1 MNLEQIQEM
10 WEKDSKID
18 PDNLHDESLK
28 IPQLHS
34 KYYTLYNTITLL
46 RERARE
52 QYAKVRLERYNYYT
66 GKATAEVY
74 AEEPFPYKV
83 REKDAIQ
90 RHLEADD
97 KMNKIDMK
105 IKYYDVML
113 KFLEEIIRAVSNR
126 TYQIKNAIEW
136 NKFQA
141 GYESR
146 LVRYYRRIMKS
157 FKQLQEILG
166 GVPNDGYFGHP
177 RLKIENPFS
186 PPKEKTKKTNG
197 GKGLTNKLGN
207 RATEI
212 EDMIKNMR

>member
-18 PDNLHDESLK
+18 PDSLHDESLK

-52 QYAKVRLERYNYYT
+52 QYNKVRLERYNYYT

-97 KMNKIDMK
+97 KMSKVDMK
-105 IKYYDVML
+105 IKYYDIML
-113 KFLEEIIRAVSNR
+113 KFLEEVIRAVSNR

-141 GYESR
+141 GY
-146 LVRYYRRIMKS
+146 
-157 FKQLQEILG
+157 
-166 GVPNDGYFGHP
+166 N
-177 RLKIENPFS
+177 
-186 PPKEKTKKTNG
+186 
-197 GKGLTNKLGN
+197 
-207 RATEI
+207 
-212 EDMIKNMR
+212 

>member
-34 KYYTLYNTITLL
+34 KYYTIYNTITLL

-52 QYAKVRLERYNYYT
+52 QYSKVRLERYNYYT
-66 GKATAEVY
+66 GKAPAEAYV
-74 AEEPFPYKV
+74 EEPFPYKV

-97 KMNKIDMK
+97 KMNKVDMK
-105 IKYYDVML
+105 IKYYDIML
-113 KFLEEIIRAVSNR
+113 KFLEDIIRNISGR

-141 GYESR
+141 GD
-146 LVRYYRRIMKS
+146 
-157 FKQLQEILG
+157 
-166 GVPNDGYFGHP
+166 N
-177 RLKIENPFS
+177 
-186 PPKEKTKKTNG
+186 
-197 GKGLTNKLGN
+197 
-207 RATEI
+207 
-212 EDMIKNMR
+212 

>member
-52 QYAKVRLERYNYYT
+52 QYSKVRMERYNYYT

-97 KMNKIDMK
+97 KMNKVDMK
-105 IKYYDVML
+105 IKYYDTML
-113 KFLEEIIRAVSNR
+113 KFLEEIIRNISGR

-141 GYESR
+141 G
-146 LVRYYRRIMKS
+146 
-157 FKQLQEILG
+157 F
-166 GVPNDGYFGHP
+166 N
-177 RLKIENPFS
+177 
-186 PPKEKTKKTNG
+186 
-197 GKGLTNKLGN
+197 
-207 RATEI
+207 
-212 EDMIKNMR
+212 

>member
-1 MNLEQIQEM
+1 MNLEQIQDM

-52 QYAKVRLERYNYYT
+52 QYSKVRLERYNYYT

-97 KMNKIDMK
+97 KMNKVDMK
-105 IKYYDVML
+105 IKYYDTML
-113 KFLEEIIRAVSNR
+113 KFLEEIIRNISGR

-141 GYESR
+141 GY
-146 LVRYYRRIMKS
+146 
-157 FKQLQEILG
+157 
-166 GVPNDGYFGHP
+166 N
-177 RLKIENPFS
+177 
-186 PPKEKTKKTNG
+186 
-197 GKGLTNKLGN
+197 
-207 RATEI
+207 
-212 EDMIKNMR
+212 

>member
-1 MNLEQIQEM
+1 MNLEKIQEM

-46 RERARE
+46 REKARE
-52 QYAKVRLERYNYYT
+52 SYAKVRLERYNYYT
-66 GKATAEVY
+66 GKASAEAYV
-74 AEEPFPYKV
+74 EEPFPYKV

-90 RHLEADD
+90 RHLDADA

-141 GYESR
+141 GY
-146 LVRYYRRIMKS
+146 
-157 FKQLQEILG
+157 
-166 GVPNDGYFGHP
+166 N
-177 RLKIENPFS
+177 
-186 PPKEKTKKTNG
+186 
-197 GKGLTNKLGN
+197 
-207 RATEI
+207 
-212 EDMIKNMR
+212 

>member
-52 QYAKVRLERYNYYT
+52 QYDKVRLERYNYYT

-90 RHLEADD
+90 RHLAADD
-97 KMNKIDMK
+97 KMNKVDMK
-105 IKYYDVML
+105 IKYYDIML
-113 KFLEEIIRAVSNR
+113 KFLEEIIRNISGR

-141 GYESR
+141 GY
-146 LVRYYRRIMKS
+146 
-157 FKQLQEILG
+157 
-166 GVPNDGYFGHP
+166 N
-177 RLKIENPFS
+177 
-186 PPKEKTKKTNG
+186 
-197 GKGLTNKLGN
+197 
-207 RATEI
+207 
-212 EDMIKNMR
+212 

>member
-10 WEKDSKID
+10 WERDSKID

-46 RERARE
+46 REKARE
-52 QYAKVRLERYNYYT
+52 SYAKVKLERYNYYT

-113 KFLEEIIRAVSNR
+113 KFLEEIIRIVSNR

-141 GYESR
+141 G
-146 LVRYYRRIMKS
+146 
-157 FKQLQEILG
+157 F
-166 GVPNDGYFGHP
+166 N
-177 RLKIENPFS
+177 
-186 PPKEKTKKTNG
+186 
-197 GKGLTNKLGN
+197 
-207 RATEI
+207 
-212 EDMIKNMR
+212 

>member
-1 MNLEQIQEM
+1 MDLEKIQEM
-10 WEKDSKID
+10 WEKDSHID

-34 KYYTLYNTITLL
+34 KYYTIYNTITLM
-46 RERARE
+46 REKARE
-52 QYAKVRLERYNYYT
+52 QYSKVRLERYNYYT

-90 RHLEADD
+90 RHLDADD
-97 KMNKIDMK
+97 RMNKIDMK

-141 GYESR
+141 G
-146 LVRYYRRIMKS
+146 
-157 FKQLQEILG
+157 
-166 GVPNDGYFGHP
+166 FG
-177 RLKIENPFS
+177 
-186 PPKEKTKKTNG
+186 
-197 GKGLTNKLGN
+197 
-207 RATEI
+207 
-212 EDMIKNMR
+212 

>member
-52 QYAKVRLERYNYYT
+52 QDNKVRLERYNYYT

-97 KMNKIDMK
+97 KMNKVDMK
-105 IKYYDVML
+105 IKYYDIML
-113 KFLEEIIRAVSNR
+113 KFLEEIIRNISGR

-141 GYESR
+141 GY
-146 LVRYYRRIMKS
+146 
-157 FKQLQEILG
+157 
-166 GVPNDGYFGHP
+166 N
-177 RLKIENPFS
+177 
-186 PPKEKTKKTNG
+186 
-197 GKGLTNKLGN
+197 
-207 RATEI
+207 
-212 EDMIKNMR
+212 

>member
-1 MNLEQIQEM
+1 MNLEKIQEM
-10 WEKDSKID
+10 WEKDSRID

-34 KYYTLYNTITLL
+34 KYYTVYNTITLL
-46 RERARE
+46 REKARE
-52 QYAKVRLERYNYYT
+52 QFSKVRLERYNYYT

-105 IKYYDVML
+105 IKYYDIML
-113 KFLEEIIRAVSNR
+113 KFLEEIIRNISGR

-141 GYESR
+141 GY
-146 LVRYYRRIMKS
+146 
-157 FKQLQEILG
+157 
-166 GVPNDGYFGHP
+166 N
-177 RLKIENPFS
+177 
-186 PPKEKTKKTNG
+186 
-197 GKGLTNKLGN
+197 
-207 RATEI
+207 
-212 EDMIKNMR
+212 

>member
-28 IPQLHS
+28 IPTLHS

-46 RERARE
+46 RERVRE
-52 QYAKVRLERYNYYT
+52 QYSKVRLERYNYYT

-97 KMNKIDMK
+97 KMNKVDMK
-105 IKYYDVML
+105 IKYYDIML
-113 KFLEEIIRAVSNR
+113 KFLEEIIRNISGR

-141 GYESR
+141 GY
-146 LVRYYRRIMKS
+146 
-157 FKQLQEILG
+157 
-166 GVPNDGYFGHP
+166 N
-177 RLKIENPFS
+177 
-186 PPKEKTKKTNG
+186 
-197 GKGLTNKLGN
+197 
-207 RATEI
+207 
-212 EDMIKNMR
+212 

>member
-1 MNLEQIQEM
+1 MNLEKIQDM
-10 WEKDSKID
+10 WEKDSQID

-46 RERARE
+46 REKARE
-52 QYAKVRLERYNYYT
+52 SYAKVRLERYNYYT

-90 RHLEADD
+90 RHLDADD

-141 GYESR
+141 G
-146 LVRYYRRIMKS
+146 
-157 FKQLQEILG
+157 
-166 GVPNDGYFGHP
+166 FG
-177 RLKIENPFS
+177 
-186 PPKEKTKKTNG
+186 
-197 GKGLTNKLGN
+197 
-207 RATEI
+207 
-212 EDMIKNMR
+212 

>member
-1 MNLEQIQEM
+1 MNLEQIQEI

-28 IPQLHS
+28 VPQLHS

-52 QYAKVRLERYNYYT
+52 QYSKVRLEIYNYFT
-66 GKATAEVY
+66 GKAPAEVY
-74 AEEPFPYKV
+74 VEEPFPYKV

-97 KMNKIDMK
+97 KMNKVDMK
-105 IKYYDVML
+105 IKYYDIML
-113 KFLEEIIRAVSNR
+113 KFLEEVIRAVSNR

-141 GYESR
+141 GY
-146 LVRYYRRIMKS
+146 
-157 FKQLQEILG
+157 
-166 GVPNDGYFGHP
+166 N
-177 RLKIENPFS
+177 
-186 PPKEKTKKTNG
+186 
-197 GKGLTNKLGN
+197 
-207 RATEI
+207 
-212 EDMIKNMR
+212 

>member
-10 WEKDSKID
+10 WQKDSVID

-52 QYAKVRLERYNYYT
+52 QNAKVRLERYNYYT

-97 KMNKIDMK
+97 KMNKVDMK
-105 IKYYDVML
+105 IKYYDIML
-113 KFLEEIIRAVSNR
+113 KFLEEKIRNISGR
-126 TYQIKNAIEW
+126 TNQIKNAIEW

-141 GYESR
+141 GY
-146 LVRYYRRIMKS
+146 
-157 FKQLQEILG
+157 
-166 GVPNDGYFGHP
+166 N
-177 RLKIENPFS
+177 
-186 PPKEKTKKTNG
+186 
-197 GKGLTNKLGN
+197 
-207 RATEI
+207 
-212 EDMIKNMR
+212 

>member
-1 MNLEQIQEM
+1 MDLEKIQAM
-10 WEKDSKID
+10 WEKDSQID

-46 RERARE
+46 REKARE
-52 QYAKVRLERYNYYT
+52 QYSKVRLERYNYYT
-66 GKATAEVY
+66 GKAPAEAYV
-74 AEEPFPYKV
+74 EEPFPYKV

-90 RHLEADD
+90 RHLDADD

-141 GYESR
+141 G
-146 LVRYYRRIMKS
+146 
-157 FKQLQEILG
+157 
-166 GVPNDGYFGHP
+166 FG
-177 RLKIENPFS
+177 
-186 PPKEKTKKTNG
+186 
-197 GKGLTNKLGN
+197 
-207 RATEI
+207 
-212 EDMIKNMR
+212 

>member
-1 MNLEQIQEM
+1 MDLEKIQAM
-10 WEKDSKID
+10 WEKDSHID

-46 RERARE
+46 REKARE
-52 QYAKVRLERYNYYT
+52 QYSKVRLERYNYYT

-97 KMNKIDMK
+97 KMNKVDMK
-105 IKYYDVML
+105 IKYYDIML
-113 KFLEEIIRAVSNR
+113 KFLEEIIRNISGR

-141 GYESR
+141 G
-146 LVRYYRRIMKS
+146 
-157 FKQLQEILG
+157 
-166 GVPNDGYFGHP
+166 FG
-177 RLKIENPFS
+177 
-186 PPKEKTKKTNG
+186 
-197 GKGLTNKLGN
+197 
-207 RATEI
+207 
-212 EDMIKNMR
+212 